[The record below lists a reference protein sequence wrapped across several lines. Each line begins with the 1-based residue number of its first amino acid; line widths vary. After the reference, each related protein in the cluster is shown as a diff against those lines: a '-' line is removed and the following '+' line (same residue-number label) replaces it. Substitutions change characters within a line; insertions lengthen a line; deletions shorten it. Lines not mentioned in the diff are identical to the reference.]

1 MVRDVSKSVSDF
13 GITRIS
19 YDSYIGIVTV
29 DIEGFGQTVNKCDF
43 LSEVTLAIPVD
54 AVTSINDKADVEDS
68 VVFWDREK
76 LQLVNI
82 FLSNTIYAF
91 LD

>member
-19 YDSYIGIVTV
+19 YDACIGIVTV
-29 DIEGFGQTVNKCDF
+29 DIEGFGQTNNKCDL

-54 AVTSINDKADVEDS
+54 AFTSVNNEADVEDT
-68 VVFWDREK
+68 VVFWEREK
-76 LQLVNI
+76 IQLVNI
-82 FLSNTIYAF
+82 FLSNTINVL

>member
-1 MVRDVSKSVSDF
+1 MVRDVFKSVSDF
-13 GITRIS
+13 GIARIS

-29 DIEGFGQTVNKCDF
+29 DIERFGQTVNKYDF

-68 VVFWDREK
+68 VVFLEREK
-76 LQLVNI
+76 FQLVNI
-82 FLSNTIYAF
+82 FLSNTI
-91 LD
+91 

>member
-13 GITRIS
+13 GIARIS

-68 VVFWDREK
+68 VVFLEREK
-76 LQLVNI
+76 FQLVNI
-82 FLSNTIYAF
+82 FLSNTIDAV